1 MEKMKK
7 YNAEEVGNGCI
18 MLNQIEVLLDP
29 IKHPI
34 PFNAKVNQ
42 MVEDGM
48 ERTDAENLIK
58 CTPIVLDVYYS
69 TEKGNEG
76 LYCVESDILECAT
89 IYNPYS
95 GVEMED
101 FD

>member
-1 MEKMKK
+1 MERMKK
-7 YNAEEVGNGCI
+7 YNAEQVGMYNVL
-18 MLNQIEVLLDP
+18 LNQVEILLDP
-29 IKHPI
+29 IVHPI
-34 PFNAKVNQ
+34 AFNAKVNQ

-48 ERTDAENLIK
+48 ERTDAENLVK
-58 CTPIVLDVYYS
+58 CTPILLDVYYS
-69 TEKGNEG
+69 TEKDNEG
-76 LYCVESDILECAT
+76 LYCVESEIVECAT